1 MKDFIVITEIYYKTI
16 QISKTR
22 RAKEKLSKQE
32 RDYLI
37 QSMYSNLFGKM
48 GLVEIYTEISVKIKE
63 IYNIKVSE
71 RTIQRSLKT

>member
-1 MKDFIVITEIYYKTI
+1 MKDFVVITEIYYKNI

-22 RAKEKLSKQE
+22 RPKERLSKQE

-48 GLVEIYTEISVKIKE
+48 GLVEIYTEISVKINE